1 MIEDE
6 DTDDYEAHIS
16 GDEVEG
22 DRPTTRSESPR
33 PSKIQQQGNG
43 VMEQSTN
50 YFDKVLKL
58 LISERI
64 KTTKLTAKIEQLQM
78 QNGSRKA
85 SFFPQEDGIPILQ
98 TPERS
103 ISAEI
108 PVPLFVETPEIHV
121 NQERENEKLHKE
133 ITALKKEL
141 NTDKEEN

>member
-1 MIEDE
+1 MK
-6 DTDDYEAHIS
+6 TRTTTKLIS
-16 GDEVEG
+16 VMM
-22 DRPTTRSESPR
+22 RSREIGLPQKVSPQDQVK
-33 PSKIQQQGNG
+33 SNNKELGNG
-43 VMEQSTN
+43 VMEQNTN

-78 QNGSRKA
+78 QNDSRKA
-85 SFFPQEDGIPILQ
+85 SFFPQEYDIPTLQ

-121 NQERENEKLHKE
+121 KQERENEKLHKE
-133 ITALKKEL
+133 ITALKRNSTLIKKK
-141 NTDKEEN
+141 N